1 MTHRLLIHVYFL
13 FLAILV
19 AGISSGPIPVVGF
32 LVSWLAVG
40 TVIEL
45 NLIHR
50 KANPRKLWKLR
61 PLEGEPSLRMR
72 PMILRGI
79 SPEVSFQE
87 FVRRE
92 ILAAEEAAQR
102 IHDEIYDNR
111 RSA

>member
-1 MTHRLLIHVYFL
+1 MTHRLLIHAYFV

-19 AGISSGPIPVVGF
+19 SGISSGPIPIIG
-32 LVSWLAVG
+32 LLISWLAIG
-40 TVIEL
+40 AVIEF
-45 NLIHR
+45 NFRRR
-50 KANPRKLWKLR
+50 KANLRKLWKLR

-72 PMILRGI
+72 PMRLRGI

-102 IHDEIYDNR
+102 MRDQISDDR
-111 RSA
+111 LSA